1 MSRSRS
7 LFSLM
12 HRAVPLLSKNSMD
25 RADQARP
32 KDGPRTTGTS
42 AGFSLVEMLVVL
54 TIIALVLG
62 LVGPRV
68 LNYLGESRSKT
79 AKLQIE
85 SFGSALDLFY
95 LDAGRYPTTAEG
107 LAALAQRPTGVQVW
121 NGPYVKGGKVPPDP
135 WGNPYQYRSP
145 ADRAPY
151 EIVSY
156 GSDGHEGGTGT
167 AADISNVAH

>member
-1 MSRSRS
+1 MNRSR
-7 LFSLM
+7 FSFFPFQSRPIR
-12 HRAVPLLSKNSMD
+12 RAS
-25 RADQARP
+25 A
-32 KDGPRTTGTS
+32 S

-85 SFGSALDLFY
+85 SFGSALDLFF
-95 LDAGRYPTTAEG
+95 LDAGRYPTTSEG
-107 LAALAQRPTGVQVW
+107 LTALVQRPNGTEVW

-135 WGNPYQYRSP
+135 WGNQYQYRSP
-145 ADRAPY
+145 VERAPY

-156 GSDGHEGGTGT
+156 GSDGREGGTGT
-167 AADISNVAH
+167 AADISNVEH